1 MSNTYTDTKNG
12 LKKNGDDF
20 TLEEV
25 LKAYLSCRKNKR
37 NTINQIKF
45 ELNLEENIFNLYKA
59 LNNGTYYPGRS
70 ICFVVTYPKL
80 REIFAA
86 DFKDRVIHHLLVSR
100 IEGYF
105 EKRFIFDSYAC
116 RVNKGVHKA
125 IERLNKFEKYN
136 KYYLSIDIKSFFSSI
151 DKNILYSIIV
161 DGGGVNSKKIF
172 LNKSTKY
179 LLKIIIF
186 YDPTLNYCIKGDKDL
201 LNKIPFNK
209 SLFRTPKGK
218 GLPIGNLTSQF
229 FGNVYLNQID
239 QYIKRTLKVRYYIR
253 YVDDLILLSND
264 KNKLLR
270 WREDINNYLINN
282 LKLELNKNKDKLGSV
297 KDGINFLGYIIRP
310 NYKLSRRRVVS
321 NLKNKLYFFNKGYL
335 LSSNNQKQIALP
347 LSKKLSNVELNKML
361 ATINSYYGHF
371 KHANTYRLR
380 RNLYIKFFG
389 NLKKYLVPV
398 NKFRKV
404 KNAR

>member
-1 MSNTYTDTKNG
+1 MSNIYKEDGSNK
-12 LKKNGDDF
+12 DF
-20 TLEEV
+20 SLDEI

-45 ELNLEENIFNLYKA
+45 EINLEENLYSLYKS
-59 LNNGTYYPGRS
+59 LNNGSYYPGRS

-86 DFKDRVIHHLLVSR
+86 DFKDRIVHHLLVSR
-100 IEGYF
+100 IEPYF
-105 EKRFIFDSYAC
+105 EKRFIYDSYAC

-125 IERLNKFEKYN
+125 IARLTSFSKVN
-136 KYYLSIDIKSFFSSI
+136 KYYLQIDIKSFFSNI
-151 DKNILYSIIV
+151 DKNILYSIIAGE
-161 DGGGVNSKKIF
+161 GGNSKIIF
-172 LNKSTKY
+172 LNKSTKD

-186 YDPTLNYCIKGDKDL
+186 YDPTKNYCIKGDKDL
-201 LNKIPFNK
+201 LQKIPFDK
-209 SLFRTPKGK
+209 SLFYTPKDK

-229 FGNVYLNQID
+229 FANVYLNQID
-239 QYIKRTLKVRYYIR
+239 QYIKRTLKVKYYIR

-264 KNKLLR
+264 KNKLLK
-270 WREDINNYLINN
+270 WKEDINNYLINN

-297 KDGINFLGYIIRP
+297 ENGINFLGYIVRP
-310 NYKLSRRRVVS
+310 NYTLSRKRVVS

-347 LSKKLSNVELNKML
+347 LSKNLTNGELDKIL

-371 KHANTYRLR
+371 RHANTYRLR
-380 RNLYIKFFG
+380 RNLYENNFE

-404 KNAR
+404 KNARQTPSVY